1 MVKNTRDLIAK
12 AYERLLENFIH
23 WAQDQDEIRSA
34 VVIGSRA
41 RTDHPADE
49 FSDLDLSIFVKN
61 PQAYLSRTEWLEEI
75 GVPWLSFIEPT
86 GDRRHWERRCLF
98 EGGLDV
104 DFAFVPDSLVIEM
117 IEDGLPPE
125 SQAVFQR
132 GYKILIDKDRLLAQV
147 NFENANQVSKPQVDE
162 KAFLNAVND
171 FWYHAVWTAKHL
183 RRGELWWAK
192 DCCDGHMKGLLRQML
207 EWQAQSLSGQEK
219 DTWMRGRFLE
229 EWVDPRAAQAL
240 KTAFGSYEIED
251 VWRALKE
258 TMELFEWVSIETKEA
273 CKFSYPKAGVSH
285 SKSFVEQLFRQR
297 H

>member
-1 MVKNTRDLIAK
+1 MVKNTRVMIAK
-12 AYERLLENFIH
+12 AYDKLLAKFVH
-23 WAQDQDEIRSA
+23 WAQGQDEIRSA

-61 PQAYLSRTEWLEEI
+61 PQTYLTRAEWLEEI
-75 GVPWLSFIEPT
+75 GVAWLSFIEPT

-98 EGGLDV
+98 DGGLDV
-104 DFAFVPDSLVIEM
+104 DFAFIPASLVLEM
-117 IEDGLPPE
+117 IEGGLSSE
-125 SQAVFQR
+125 SQSVFQR
-132 GYKILIDKDRLLAQV
+132 GYKILFDKDQLLAQV
-147 NFENANQVSKPQVDE
+147 DFEKGNQVNKPRVDE

-207 EWQAQSLSGQEK
+207 EWHAQSLSDQEK

-229 EWVDPRAAQAL
+229 EWVDPRAKRAL

-258 TMELFEWVSIETKEA
+258 TMELFAWVSLETKEA
-273 CKFSYPKAGVSH
+273 CEFSYPQAGVSQ
-285 SKSFVEQLFRQR
+285 SKSFVEQLFRHR
-297 H
+297 F

>member
-1 MVKNTRDLIAK
+1 MVYPLNRKLFFNADTK
-12 AYERLLENFIH
+12 FCSTKTRLL
-23 WAQDQDEIRSA
+23 
-34 VVIGSRA
+34 
-41 RTDHPADE
+41 T
-49 FSDLDLSIFVKN
+49 
-61 PQAYLSRTEWLEEI
+61 
-75 GVPWLSFIEPT
+75 
-86 GDRRHWERRCLF
+86 
-98 EGGLDV
+98 
-104 DFAFVPDSLVIEM
+104 
-117 IEDGLPPE
+117 
-125 SQAVFQR
+125 
-132 GYKILIDKDRLLAQV
+132 QV
-147 NFENANQVSKPQVDE
+147 NFEIANQMVKPRVDE

-207 EWQAQSLSGQEK
+207 EWQAQSLSDQEK

-258 TMELFEWVSIETKEA
+258 TMELFEWVSIETQEA